1 MPLDGRALTDELET
15 RTTNNE
21 IQQVLQFGYVSM
33 FAVVFPLAPLFA
45 YLNNLWEF
53 KLDLSQLVKTRRPQV
68 RAGEAEGPEVKP
80 RFVDGWPGRKK
91 KNGSRGYDVRRAQ
104 SEPSNV
110 CAQVGPP
117 LRFYKARALER
128 LCFVKKKIHVF
139 GPLDLFRFGGSVC
152 CCGHDHRRSICRSP
166 QTHAESSIGAWQ
178 LCLEMIGVVACL
190 TNLLLAVLVSENV
203 DLYVPKSMTEQL
215 GSFEAKVCDFLFSLL
230 PWERVLRRARRRR
243 EPVHPWFVCRVCV
256 VVYGFFARCC

>member
-128 LCFVKKKIHVF
+128 LC
-139 GPLDLFRFGGSVC
+139 
-152 CCGHDHRRSICRSP
+152 
-166 QTHAESSIGAWQ
+166 
-178 LCLEMIGVVACL
+178 
-190 TNLLLAVLVSENV
+190 LLLWTRPSTF
-203 DLYVPKSMTEQL
+203 DL
-215 GSFEAKVCDFLFSLL
+215 SFATD
-230 PWERVLRRARRRR
+230 ARRVFHRGLAALPGDDRSGGVPHQPPPGGARLR
-243 EPVHPWFVCRVCV
+243 ERGLVRPQVHDGTAGQLRGQGV
-256 VVYGFFARCC
+256 